1 MCSARLS
8 CAFHTPCDII
18 TLILLLLL
26 LLRVEFRL
34 EEKV

>member
-26 LLRVEFRL
+26 IRVEFRL